1 MEDFKTKLPID
12 DAKYD
17 LLMSTNGL
25 DGYKFQN
32 GMSGNVTLVKG
43 DQKIRTLNSDT
54 KSELIKE
61 LNAFKGGNRRTHRHQ
76 KNKKSRKNRRKSYHR
91 RR

>member
-12 DAKYD
+12 DAKYE
-17 LLMSTNGL
+17 LLMSKDGL
-25 DGYKFQN
+25 DGYKLSPA
-32 GMSGNVTLVKG
+32 MSGNVILVKG
-43 DQKIRTLNSDT
+43 DQIIKTLNGDT
-54 KSELIKE
+54 KPELIKE